1 MASGPRLGAHHIR
14 EVVDELA
21 PLVTDLRV
29 VQVEAL
35 PPRDLLLVLQPE
47 GEPDAR
53 VTRVRVSADPDSARV
68 HLQTERVHKHRGP
81 VGPFFRRLSEELGGA
96 RLRKLTQIAGD
107 RLVGFELRDEEQRT
121 TTLIAELCGRH
132 ANLVWLDGKDI
143 VLDLLVPTPGKEG
156 VQPRLEVGSPWR
168 KPPGQPRADGRPVAE
183 DFVPDESVED
193 CPAPVS
199 RRIELLLG
207 AAARLNDR
215 ERTQRRLRERLGRK
229 LKRARSNLRGLERR
243 ASAADGSE
251 RILQD
256 GELLK
261 GQLHQ
266 VQRGMKAVTVQDYY
280 ADDAPDRVIE
290 LDPKLSPSDNVE
302 RLFARHR
309 KLVRSAAHLPEE
321 MARAQARIETY
332 EAFLERVEDDSL
344 DPDELEREALESGL
358 LEAQQEA
365 DPRRR
370 KAPVKRL
377 PYKVFHS
384 GRGLEIW
391 VGRSARDNDQLTLR
405 HARGNDQWLHTR
417 DAPGSHV
424 VLRTERGSTPD
435 PEDLLDAAALAVH
448 FSPLRGASRADV
460 HVVPCKQVKKPKG
473 APPGLVQVAGG
484 KNLHMRSDPERLQ
497 RLLDRRPPESRA

>member
-21 PLVTDLRV
+21 PLVDGSTVLE
-29 VQVEAL
+29 VEPL
-35 PPRDLLLVLQPE
+35 PPRDLLLVLQPPE
-47 GEPDAR
+47 GPDAR
-53 VTRVRVSADPDSARV
+53 VRRVRVSVDPDAARV
-68 HLQTERVHKHRGP
+68 HLQRERVHKHRGP
-81 VGPFFRRLSEELGGA
+81 VGPFFRRLAEELRGA
-96 RLRKLTQIAGD
+96 RLRRVTQIAGD
-107 RLVGFELRDEEQRT
+107 RLVGFELRGPENRT
-121 TTLIAELCGRH
+121 TTLVAELCGRH
-132 ANLVWLDGKDI
+132 ANLVWLDGRDR
-143 VLDLLVPTPGKEG
+143 VLDLLVPTPSKAG
-156 VQPRLEVGSPWR
+156 VEPRLSVGEPWR
-168 KPPGQPRADGRPVAE
+168 KPPGQPRDDGRPVAE
-183 DFVPDESVED
+183 DFQPEED
-193 CPAPVS
+193 VDGETAPVS
-199 RRIELLLG
+199 RRIELVLG
-207 AAARLNDR
+207 QAALRHDR
-215 ERTQRRLRERLGRK
+215 ERTQKRLRERLGRK

-243 ASAADGSE
+243 AEAADGAE

-261 GQLHQ
+261 GQLHA
-266 VQRGMKAVTVQDYY
+266 VKRGMKSITVQDYY
-280 ADDAPDRVIE
+280 DDDAPDRDID
-290 LDPKLSPSDNVE
+290 LDPKLSPADNVE

-321 MARAQARIETY
+321 IARARQRIETY
-332 EAFLERVEDDSL
+332 EAFLARVDNDSED
-344 DPDELEREALESGL
+344 PAELEREALDSGL

-370 KAPVKRL
+370 KPAAPRL
-377 PYKVFHS
+377 PYKVFQS
-384 GRGLEIW
+384 VNGLEIR

-424 VLRTERGSTPD
+424 ILRTQRGVAPD
-435 PEDLLDAAALAVH
+435 PEDLLDAAVLAVH

-497 RLLDRRPPESRA
+497 RLLDRRPERPS